1 MTTST
6 APEPHLT
13 TAPEPTP
20 GERLAGFGLPG
31 IEGRTALVTGGGAGI
46 GEITASLLHALG
58 ARVAILDVDGAA
70 AERVAAAHPGMLAI
84 TARVD
89 DAQAVDRAFST
100 VEGELGGVQLLVNNA
115 GIVGRAK
122 LHEYDDDEFDRVLGV
137 NLRGVYLCAKRHA
150 QERIFSGQGGAVVNV
165 ASLSHRGMTQQI
177 AYASSKGGVVSLTKS
192 AALELARHGVRVNAV
207 APGMTETAMGE
218 GEGLRERMLR
228 AIPLRRY
235 ATPPEIAW
243 PIAFLLSDAASYVTG
258 EVVPVGGGGRL

>member
-6 APEPHLT
+6 APEPPLT

-20 GERLAGFGLPG
+20 GERLAGLGLPG

-46 GEITASLLHALG
+46 GEVTASLLHALG

-70 AERVAAAHPGMLAI
+70 AERVAAAHPGMRAI

-89 DAQAVDRAFST
+89 DAAAVDRAFAS
-100 VEGELGGVQLLVNNA
+100 VEDELGGVELLVNNA
-115 GIVGRAK
+115 GVVGRGK
-122 LHEYDDDEFDRVLGV
+122 LHEYDDDDFDRVLGV
-137 NLRGVYLCAKRHA
+137 NLRGVYLCSKRHA
-150 QERIFSGQGGAVVNV
+150 QERIASGQGASVVNI
-165 ASLSHRGMTQQI
+165 ASLAHRGMTQQI
-177 AYASSKGGVVSLTKS
+177 AYSSSKGAVVSLTKS
-192 AALELARHGVRVNAV
+192 AALELARYGVRVNAV
-207 APGMTETAMGE
+207 APGMTETAMAE
-218 GEGLRERMLR
+218 GEGLRQRMLQ

-235 ATPPEIAW
+235 AAPPEIAW